1 MPTSGRLRE
10 VRVSRTVVLPLRT
23 SPGLTGCC
31 HFSVSTPG
39 EPKELESSRSPS
51 QNMRMNSAQTCQ
63 PDAIRLPISAGTAAS
78 TWKGRGSNSRAKAIT
93 SASVMARAGSGINIA
108 GGEIFEETLGHPGN
122 AERRVNEVGPG
133 SPSGDGN

>member
-39 EPKELESSRSPS
+39 EPKELEIEQKSI
-51 QNMRMNSAQTCQ
+51 AEHAHEFGA
-63 PDAIRLPISAGTAAS
+63 DLPT
-78 TWKGRGSNSRAKAIT
+78 GRGQAADISRHRRIDMERPR
-93 SASVMARAGSGINIA
+93 VELPREGNHFGFGDGARGKRKNIA
-108 GGEIFEETLGHPGN
+108 GGEIFEETLGHPWQ
-122 AERRVNEVGPG
+122 R
-133 SPSGDGN
+133 

>member
-1 MPTSGRLRE
+1 MLHPHDAFARLIEHLLAEAEDADIRAARE

-51 QNMRMNSAQTCQ
+51 QNMRMNSAQICQ

-93 SASVMARAGSGINIA
+93 SASVMARAGRG
-108 GGEIFEETLGHPGN
+108 
-122 AERRVNEVGPG
+122 
-133 SPSGDGN
+133 